1 MRTTPKLSR
10 RTALAVLAA
19 TAAGQSKAQTPGP
32 GAFPSRLI
40 KIVPFGAAGGLI
52 DSIARV
58 YAGKLH
64 ARWGQ
69 AVIVE
74 AKPGAS
80 GILAADADAVAKAP
94 PDGHTVM
101 FTLPLTHINN
111 AILQPKLP
119 YDPLKD
125 FEPLSQLATG
135 GPMLETRADA
145 PYANLREFVAYAR
158 AHSGLSYGNWGKG
171 SGAHLF
177 GEQRQRREGLKF
189 VHVPYEADYPR
200 LAELIKT
207 AGVTAE

>member
-40 KIVPFGAAGGLI
+40 KIVPFGTAGGLI

-58 YAGKLH
+58 YADKLL
-64 ARWGQ
+64 ARRGQ
-69 AVIVE
+69 PVIVE

-80 GILAADADAVAKAP
+80 GILAADAVAKAP

-101 FTLPLTHINN
+101 FTLPLTYINN
-111 AILQPKLP
+111 TILQPKLP

-135 GPMLETRADA
+135 GPMLVTRADA
-145 PYANLREFVAYAR
+145 PDANLHEFVAYAR
-158 AHSGLSYGNWGKG
+158 AHPGLSYGTWGKG
-171 SGAHLF
+171 SGALF

-189 VHVPYEADYPR
+189 VHVPYKADYPR